1 VGSQETPYNTGVVAV
16 DQQQQNEQRNHQ
28 SRQRSRR
35 VQVQQGHGWQVIVE
49 CMNDEE
55 IMEHLN
61 FMLEN
66 ELMEEIT
73 VESAIK
79 EFTAFAEINTERHDE
94 IASTAW

>member
-1 VGSQETPYNTGVVAV
+1 MSKEIIKAVKDLAESKYN
-16 DQQQQNEQRNHQ
+16 
-28 SRQRSRR
+28 
-35 VQVQQGHGWQVIVE
+35 QGHGWQVIVE